1 MKSILTRYKFIYNR
15 KNELNT
21 NGEALIQIRMYLNG
35 INRYYSTGI
44 YLKPSD
50 WNDRD
55 SVPTKLFVLRQ
66 IESIKHELVIFEQDT
81 FRKLGYFTLKEFDLF
96 GEIIPEP
103 VQEREKTSFT
113 AYMVTQHQDEK
124 VKNQESWQTRK
135 LTIDYFKE
143 YIEDVSFE
151 QVNHS
156 LITKFDNFLRQK
168 KTIHNKNFHVNTLAK
183 HHKHIKQFILNAIK
197 DDLLTMSKNPYR
209 IFKPKTVD
217 GKSDFLNEDELKR
230 LENLTFEKPNS
241 LHEKVRDMFLFGA
254 YTGMRYK
261 DIYNLRRSQFSES
274 TDGTGRVLDFI
285 AGKTGKKGKKFI
297 DMLFFGKGG
306 KIVDKYMPDSEHIT
320 LFNGLNN
327 PDVNLILKVLARKAN
342 ITKALCFKDSRDTCG
357 TYLTNNLSTA
367 VARDELQHSNIKT
380 TNKYS
385 HNNEEETKKAF
396 RKLWNN
402 EQKIT

>member
-1 MKSILTRYKFIYNR
+1 MKSITTRYEYIYNR
-15 KNELNT
+15 KNKLNT

-50 WNDRD
+50 WNEIK
-55 SVPTKLFVLRQ
+55 SVPTKTNERNKIDAIKQKLVL
-66 IESIKHELVIFEQDT
+66 FEQDT
-81 FRKLGYFTLKEFDLF
+81 HRKLGHFTLKDFDLF

-103 VQEREKTSFT
+103 VQEKEKTSFT
-113 AYMVTQHQDEK
+113 AYMVAQHQAEK
-124 VKNQESWQTRK
+124 VENQESWQTKK

-143 YIEDVSFE
+143 YIKDVSFE
-151 QVNHS
+151 EVNVS
-156 LITKFDNFLRQK
+156 LIREFDYFLRRK
-168 KTIHNKNFHVNTLAK
+168 KTIHNKDFHVNTLAK
-183 HHKHIKQFILNAIK
+183 HHKHIRQYILSAIN

-209 IFKPKTVD
+209 IFKPKTVK

-230 LENLTFEKPNS
+230 LENLTFKKPNS

-342 ITKALCFKDSRDTCG
+342 IAKALCFKDSRDTCG

>member
-50 WNDRD
+50 WDD
-55 SVPTKLFVLRQ
+55 QKSVPTKIFVLRQ

-103 VQEREKTSFT
+103 VQEKEKTSFT
-113 AYMVTQHQDEK
+113 AYMVAQHQGEK
-124 VKNQESWQTRK
+124 VKKRESWQTKK

-151 QVNHS
+151 QVNYS
-156 LITKFDNFLRQK
+156 LINKFDIFLRQK
-168 KTIHNKNFHVNTLAK
+168 KTIHNKDFHVNTLAK
-183 HHKHIKQFILNAIK
+183 HHKHIKQYILSAIK
-197 DDLLTMSKNPYR
+197 DGLLEMWKNPYYKD
-209 IFKPKTVD
+209 FKVTTVD
-217 GKSDFLNEDELKR
+217 GKSDFLNEEELER
-230 LENLTFEKPNS
+230 FENLTFNEPNTDDEKI
-241 LHEKVRDMFLFGA
+241 RDMFLLGA
-254 YTGMRYK
+254 YTGMRYS
-261 DIYNLRRSQFSES
+261 DIYYLSRSNFSDS
-274 TDGTGRVLDFI
+274 ADGNILDFV
-285 AGKTGKKGKKFI
+285 ARKTGKKGRKFLDI
-297 DMLFFGKGG
+297 LFFGKPR
-306 KIVDKYMPDSEHIT
+306 KIVDKYMPDSDQIT

-327 PDVNLILKVLARKAN
+327 PDVNLTLKVLARRAN
-342 ITKALCFKDSRDTCG
+342 ITKQLCFKDSRDTCG
-357 TYLTNNLSTA
+357 TILLKNFPIAL
-367 VARDELQHSNIKT
+367 VRDELQHSNIKI
-380 TNKYS
+380 TNKYT

-396 RKLWNN
+396 RKLWNS